1 MSDPATAA
9 AAPRLAYVN
18 VFARDIEALSG
29 FYAALFGFR
38 EIEGHRSPIYRCL
51 DAHGIEL
58 GFNASKAFEL
68 LSLGSRGFQ
77 DDMSEGRP
85 APVSVYFTV
94 ELASRDAVEAA
105 AVRTERLGGRVVK
118 APYLTYYNAVQAV
131 LEDPEGNVFRVN
143 HRLGARQPFAET
155 GLQF

>member
-1 MSDPATAA
+1 MTGTPPDT

-38 EIEGHRSPIYRCL
+38 ELEGHRSPIYRCL
-51 DAHGIEL
+51 DAGGIEL
-58 GFNASKAFEL
+58 GFNSSKAFEL
-68 LSLGSRGFQ
+68 LALESRRFR
-77 DDMSEGRP
+77 DDADAT

-94 ELASRDAVEAA
+94 ELSGRDAIDTACTRA
-105 AVRTERLGGRVVK
+105 QRLGGRVVK
-118 APYLTYYNAVQAV
+118 APYLTYYNAYQAV

-143 HRLGARQPFAET
+143 HRLGARTPFAET
-155 GLQF
+155 GVQF

>member
-1 MSDPATAA
+1 MSSDAA
-9 AAPRLAYVN
+9 PSAAFPRLAYIN

-51 DAHGIEL
+51 DANGIEL
-58 GFNASKAFEL
+58 GFNATKAFEL
-68 LSLGSRGFQ
+68 LALDARRFR
-77 DDMSEGRP
+77 DDAP

-94 ELASRDAVEAA
+94 ELGSRAAVETAA
-105 AVRTERLGGRVVK
+105 LRAERLGGRVVK
-118 APYLTYYNAVQAV
+118 APYQTYYNAVQAV